1 MTMPPT
7 QIQIDGTINSILH
20 HKYYDMEIKLFLLLM
35 TICP

>member
-20 HKYYDMEIKLFLLLM
+20 HKYYDM
-35 TICP
+35 